1 MESTDE
7 STAAAAE
14 STDESTAA
22 AAESTDESIAAAAGS
37 TDESTAVRK
46 VLPLTPH
53 THSSALQPLRNAPTQ
68 CTHKSVVP
76 PSSRNQVSNYWCRE
90 VLEGGDQGERGF
102 VATEERR
109 GAESVCGLWAD
120 AYRRS
125 NRVNKVNPPPLL
137 VATEGG
143 AQRLQSSATRE

>member
-1 MESTDE
+1 M
-7 STAAAAE
+7 
-14 STDESTAA
+14 
-22 AAESTDESIAAAAGS
+22 ESTDESIAAAAESTDEPIAAAARS

-53 THSSALQPLRNAPTQ
+53 THTAALCALQPLRNAPTQ

-90 VLEGGDQGERGF
+90 GGNQGERGF

>member
-7 STAAAAE
+7 STVAV
-14 STDESTAA
+14 
-22 AAESTDESIAAAAGS
+22 AESTDESIAAAAGS

-53 THSSALQPLRNAPTQ
+53 THTAALCALQPLRNAPTQ

-125 NRVNKVNPPPLL
+125 NRVNKVNPPLA
-137 VATEGG
+137 ATSGG
-143 AQRLQSSATRE
+143 AHSGYKVAQRESSVVRAVH